1 MYLLE
6 TDVLAIMIALLGA
19 SFVMVISIRAYGRL
33 MRENQQ
39 LRQELTEL
47 HYEKVKGGK

>member
-19 SFVMVISIRAYGRL
+19 SFVMVVSIRAYGKL
-33 MRENQQ
+33 MRENQE
-39 LRQELTEL
+39 LRKELTEL
-47 HYEKVKGGK
+47 SYEIVRGGK